1 LWRDEGAVG
10 RQLVVDYSTAG
21 TYPYEVIGV
30 VGDIRFGG
38 PRSEP
43 PPEIYF
49 PHAQR
54 SYLILNVVIKTSN
67 DPRALIP
74 LVRTAMAAVDPQKP
88 AQGLYLLDDLVEATY
103 ARERQATVTLIL
115 FAGTAV
121 FLAVLGVYGVLAQ
134 RVRERARE
142 IAIRMAMGAN
152 SSRLVG
158 WVARTGLMLIASGI
172 VAGLFLAWFLGG
184 AIQGLLF
191 GVSSTDTLTAL
202 VVVGLLT
209 IVGLLAT
216 LLPSWRATRIDPVEI
231 LRRG

>member
-1 LWRDEGAVG
+1 
-10 RQLVVDYSTAG
+10 
-21 TYPYEVIGV
+21 
-30 VGDIRFGG
+30 
-38 PRSEP
+38 
-43 PPEIYF
+43 
-49 PHAQR
+49 
-54 SYLILNVVIKTSN
+54 
-67 DPRALIP
+67 
-74 LVRTAMAAVDPQKP
+74 
-88 AQGLYLLDDLVEATY
+88 
-103 ARERQATVTLIL
+103 VTLIL